1 MKKYDRYIDR
11 LFDEENFEPIEVVGE
26 DGKTYKLT
34 QIAVV
39 ETDHG
44 AYAVLADE
52 NLGDN
57 EAYVFFIDEEQDQ
70 LTYVDNELVANEV
83 LAELDDDFEDD
94 DYGE

>member
-11 LFDEENFEPIEVVGE
+11 LFDEDNFEPIEVVGE

-39 ETDHG
+39 ETEHG

-52 NLGDN
+52 SLGEN
-57 EAYVFFIDEEQDQ
+57 EAYVFFIDEEQDC

-83 LAELDDDFEDD
+83 LSELDEEIDEDYYD
-94 DYGE
+94 

>member
-11 LFDEENFEPIEVVGE
+11 LFDEENFEPIEIVGE

-39 ETDHG
+39 ETEHG

-52 NLGDN
+52 NLGEN
-57 EAYVFFIDEEQDQ
+57 EAYVFFIDEEQDC

-83 LAELDDDFEDD
+83 LAELDEEIDEDYYD
-94 DYGE
+94 

>member
-11 LFDEENFEPIEVVGE
+11 LFDEDNFEPIEIVGE

-39 ETDHG
+39 ETEHG

-52 NLGDN
+52 NLGEN
-57 EAYVFFIDEEQDQ
+57 EAYVFFIDEEQDC

-83 LAELDDDFEDD
+83 LSELDEEIDEDYYD
-94 DYGE
+94 

>member
-11 LFDEENFEPIEVVGE
+11 LFDEDNFEPIEVVGE

-39 ETDHG
+39 ETEHG

-52 NLGDN
+52 NLGEN
-57 EAYVFFIDEEQDQ
+57 EAYVFFIDEEQDC

-83 LAELDDDFEDD
+83 LAELDEEIDEDYYD
-94 DYGE
+94 

>member
-11 LFDEENFEPIEVVGE
+11 LFDEENFEPIEIVGE

-39 ETDHG
+39 ETEHG

-52 NLGDN
+52 NLGEN
-57 EAYVFFIDEEQDQ
+57 EAYVFFIDEEQDC

-83 LAELDDDFEDD
+83 LSELDEEIDEDYYD
-94 DYGE
+94 

>member
-11 LFDEENFEPIEVVGE
+11 LFDEDNFEPIEVVGE

-39 ETDHG
+39 ETEHG

-52 NLGDN
+52 NLGEN
-57 EAYVFFIDEEQDQ
+57 EAYVFFIDEEQDC

-83 LAELDDDFEDD
+83 LSELDEEIDEDYYD
-94 DYGE
+94 

>member
-11 LFDEENFEPIEVVGE
+11 LFDEENFEPIEIVGE
-26 DGKTYKLT
+26 DGKTYKLN

-44 AYAVLADE
+44 AYAVLADDS
-52 NLGDN
+52 LDAN
-57 EAYVFFIDEEQDQ
+57 EAYVFFIDEEQDS

-83 LAELDDDFEDD
+83 LAELDDEFDEDD
-94 DYGE
+94 E

>member
-11 LFDEENFEPIEVVGE
+11 LFDEENFEPIEIVGE
-26 DGKTYKLT
+26 DGNTYKLT

-39 ETDHG
+39 ETEHG

-52 NLGDN
+52 NLGEN
-57 EAYVFFIDEEQDQ
+57 EAYVFFIDEEQDC

-83 LAELDDDFEDD
+83 LAELDEKIDEDYYD
-94 DYGE
+94 